1 MKKSSLNFC
10 PIFKTNFQKSLI
22 IIKIAPF
29 CYNKNKHILYNR
41 KQEVGKM
48 EPLNLLLVED
58 EESLASFIQ
67 SELQFEGYKTSWEKM
82 EKPR

>member
-1 MKKSSLNFC
+1 M
-10 PIFKTNFQKSLI
+10 I

-67 SELQFEGYKTSWEKM
+67 SELQFEGYKTSWEKNG
-82 EKPR
+82 EAALDTFFYSIKNSSI